1 MCRMKWYLKWIG
13 PVLNKGVWAC
23 FTLERDYLPESSGY
37 HLVVPKKWFIATKW
51 GTVYTCTIRM
61 LYFSMG
67 FQEKLFFS
75 SEETIIFWLRALSQ
89 QLRGCQKI
97 IFLKLHFC
105 PTKRR
110 FFPTLIKWTHCHTG
124 QTTTYF
130 LQKKWWTTK
139 ILVFSNSRDF
149 ARHTKLFRTNLQ
161 EQMEHHGTTSKRTTI
176 WNRDIE
182 FLKKFQS
189 WIRNN

>member
-1 MCRMKWYLKWIG
+1 MVHCHEMGYGIYLHHPNVVFFHG
-13 PVLNKGVWAC
+13 
-23 FTLERDYLPESSGY
+23 FSGKT
-37 HLVVPKKWFIATKW
+37 VFFIR
-51 GTVYTCTIRM
+51 GDNY
-61 LYFSMG
+61 
-67 FQEKLFFS
+67 
-75 SEETIIFWLRALSQ
+75 FWLRALSQ

-110 FFPTLIKWTHCHTG
+110 FFPTLIKWHIVTLGKRRRIFCK
-124 QTTTYF
+124 
-130 LQKKWWTTK
+130 KKWWTTK